1 MIGYQILQDW
11 RSRAL
16 EWTTQ
21 VAIKEYA
28 LRHKLISF
36 AAVLFLLFATYWL
49 FLASDRY
56 VSTAHIV
63 VQRTDLSGGGGV
75 DFASLLSGSGGGI
88 NRQDQLMLRDYL
100 LSVDLLQKIDADLHL
115 RSHFSNW
122 NRDPISK
129 LWYENAPIEWFHD
142 YYLSRVSIEI
152 DDFTGLLVINAQAFS
167 PDMAYN
173 IGQVLVREGDIFMN
187 KTANGLALIQV
198 EFLEKQVAQ
207 MHAKFLVARQ
217 ALLSY
222 QNQKGLL
229 APMAAAESIV
239 AIVAKL
245 QANLSELQTQ
255 RSALQAYLVPTHP
268 SVVQLNQ
275 QIEAVEKQI
284 GQEQRNLASP
294 SGQPLNKIVEEYQR
308 LEQEAGF
315 AEAIYKTALSGLESG
330 RIEATRTI
338 KKITITQAPN
348 LPEYPRE
355 PRRIHNTLVAFI
367 SLLILLGIFQLLLAV
382 VQDHKD

>member
-16 EWTTQ
+16 GRITQ

-100 LSVDLLQKIDADLHL
+100 LSVDLLQKIDTELLL
-115 RSHFSNW
+115 RAHFSNW

-142 YYLSRVSIEI
+142 YYLSRVSIDI
-152 DDFTGLLVINAQAFS
+152 DDYTGLLVINAQAFS
-167 PDMAYN
+167 PEMAYT

-207 MHAKFLVARQ
+207 MHAKFLAARQ
-217 ALLSY
+217 ALLFY
-222 QNQKGLL
+222 QNQKGLV

-275 QIEAVEKQI
+275 QIAAVEKQI

-294 SGQPLNKIVEEYQR
+294 SGQPLNKTVEEYQR
-308 LEQEAGF
+308 LEQEASF

-355 PRRIHNTLVAFI
+355 PRRIRNTLVAFI
-367 SLLILLGIFQLLLAV
+367 SLLILLGILQLLLAV

>member
-1 MIGYQILQDW
+1 MMGFQTLQDW
-11 RSRAL
+11 RSRAF
-16 EWTTQ
+16 TRITQ
-21 VAIKEYA
+21 DVVKQYA
-28 LRHKLISF
+28 LRHKLISV
-36 AAVLFLLFATYWL
+36 AAVVFLLFATYWL

-63 VQRTDLSGGGGV
+63 VQRTDLSGGSGV

-100 LSVDLLQKIDADLHL
+100 LSVDLLQKIDTEL
-115 RSHFSNW
+115 RLREHFSEW
-122 NRDPISK
+122 TLDPISK
-129 LWYENAPIEWFHD
+129 FWFKNAPIEWFHD
-142 YYLSRVSIEI
+142 YYLSRVSIDI
-152 DDFTGLLVINAQAFS
+152 DDYTGLLVINAQAFS
-167 PDMAYN
+167 PEMAYT

-207 MHAKFLVARQ
+207 MHAKFLAARQ
-217 ALLSY
+217 ALLFY
-222 QNQKGLL
+222 QNQKGLV

-245 QANLSELQTQ
+245 QTNLSELQIQ

-268 SVVQLNQ
+268 SIVQLNQ
-275 QIEAVEKQI
+275 QIAAVEKQI
-284 GQEQRNLASP
+284 EQEKRNLASP
-294 SGQPLNKIVEEYQR
+294 SGQPLNKTIEEYQR

-315 AEAIYKTALSGLESG
+315 AEAIYKAALSSLESG

-338 KKITITQAPN
+338 KKITITQSPN

-355 PRRIHNTLVAFI
+355 PRRIRNTLVAFI